1 MRKKLLFL
9 TLLLSVLL
17 LSACS
22 QQPPQALIRQSP
34 EDSGQISAEPA
45 ETTRLQLGSTLY
57 FRYGD
62 TPLLRQET
70 RTIQMLPNITRE
82 KAMVEALLEG
92 STEPGSLSLFP
103 DKTQVISTQAQD
115 RILYVTFSEGL
126 YGGYADEGV
135 SLEEAVLRRRMALAA
150 LTATLTESGEYAAVQ
165 VLVRAEES
173 VGQSMRLTNAFLL
186 EEGSETL
193 PPLTRMQEYLPTPS
207 AYAGQLLKAWAQRDP
222 EEMGLYLT
230 PQNQDQAASLPIL
243 LSYTVND
250 GTLSP
255 DGSSALV
262 CADLTLRDKD
272 GTETEITACPLRML
286 RQNGAWITDLDQLRT
301 ILGETI

>member
-1 MRKKLLFL
+1 MKKIKLFIILLAG
-9 TLLLSVLL
+9 VLL
-17 LSACS
+17 LNACS
-22 QQPPQALIRQSP
+22 QQPPHALIRQAP
-34 EDSGQISAEPA
+34 DDSGQISADPA
-45 ETTRLQLGSTLY
+45 ETTRLQLGATLY

-62 TPLLRQET
+62 TPLLRQES
-70 RTIQMLPNITRE
+70 RTIQMLPNIPRE

-103 DKTQVISTQAQD
+103 EKTQVLSTQAQD
-115 RILYVTFSEGL
+115 GIIYVTFSEDL

-135 SLEEAVLRRRMALAA
+135 SLEEAALRRRMALAA
-150 LTATLTESGEYAAVQ
+150 LTATLTENGEYAAVQ

-173 VGQSMRLTNAFLL
+173 VGHSMRLTNAFLL

-193 PPLTRMQEYLPTPS
+193 PPLTRMQEYLPTPA

-222 EEMGLYLT
+222 EKMAVYLT
-230 PQNQDQAASLPIL
+230 PQSQDHTASLPIL
-243 LSYTVND
+243 LSYAVND

-272 GTETEITACPLRML
+272 GAENRITACPLRML
-286 RQNGAWITDLDQLRT
+286 RQNGAWITDLEQLRT